1 MKIWDLS
8 TRLYHWTQAAL
19 FMGLMA
25 SGISGNGPHV
35 QLGLALMTLI
45 VWRLVWGWVGSETSR
60 FRQFLRPPKSVVRYL
75 LGKEKEK
82 PGHNPAGGWMVIT
95 LLSALTIQ
103 CVSGL
108 ALAGLLDH
116 LPYANIWLNDSVFS
130 LLENIHLTMVK
141 VLPTL
146 VAVHVLAVLFY
157 KLRSKPLTWAM
168 VTGFQR
174 KIELNGSVA
183 FVSQWRALGVL
194 ALAALLIIMLTV
206 LA

>member
-25 SGISGNGPHV
+25 SGISGKGPHV

-116 LPYANIWLNDSVFS
+116 LPYTNIWLNDSVFS

-141 VLPTL
+141 VLPAL
-146 VAVHVLAVLFY
+146 IAVHVLAVLFY

-168 VTGFQR
+168 VTGFQT

>member
-60 FRQFLRPPKSVVRYL
+60 FRQFLRSPKSVVRYL

-82 PGHNPAGGWMVIT
+82 PGHNPAGGWMVVT

-130 LLENIHLTMVK
+130 SLENIHLTMIK

-146 VAVHVLAVLFY
+146 IAVHVLAVLFY

>member
-130 LLENIHLTMVK
+130 LLENIHLTMIK

-146 VAVHVLAVLFY
+146 IAVHVLAVLFY

-174 KIELNGSVA
+174 KIELNGSVT

>member
-25 SGISGNGPHV
+25 SGISGKGPHV

-116 LPYANIWLNDSVFS
+116 LPYTNIWLNDSVFS

-141 VLPTL
+141 VLPAL
-146 VAVHVLAVLFY
+146 IAVHVLAVLFY
-157 KLRSKPLTWAM
+157 KLRSKPLAWAM
-168 VTGFQR
+168 VTGFQT

>member
-108 ALAGLLDH
+108 ALAGLLNH

-146 VAVHVLAVLFY
+146 VALHVLAVLFY

-168 VTGFQR
+168 VTGFQT
-174 KIELNGSVA
+174 KIELNGSLA

>member
-157 KLRSKPLTWAM
+157 KLLSKPLTWAM
-168 VTGFQR
+168 VTGFQT
-174 KIELNGSVA
+174 KIELNGSVT

>member
-8 TRLYHWTQAAL
+8 TRLYHWTQAVL

-146 VAVHVLAVLFY
+146 VALHVLAVLFY

-168 VTGFQR
+168 VTGFQT

>member
-146 VAVHVLAVLFY
+146 VALHVLAVLFY

-168 VTGFQR
+168 VTGFQT
-174 KIELNGSVA
+174 KIELNGSLA

>member
-130 LLENIHLTMVK
+130 LLENIHLTMIK

-146 VAVHVLAVLFY
+146 IAVHVLAVLFY